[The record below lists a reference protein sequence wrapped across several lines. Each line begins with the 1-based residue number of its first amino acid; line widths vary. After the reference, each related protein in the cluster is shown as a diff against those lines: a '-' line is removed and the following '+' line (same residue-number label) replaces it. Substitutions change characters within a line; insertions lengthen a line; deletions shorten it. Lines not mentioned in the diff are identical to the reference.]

1 MDWAGCIGAYSSRL
15 QAAHEGR
22 VGGMAKK
29 LRLQKAAGG
38 GFGLTV
44 SEDCLVLK
52 LAAAAD
58 GGPPLA
64 AAAGVRPGQRIRRVN
79 GVDVGSKQAIVEALR
94 FSKAEA
100 DFWLEPRR
108 WAVAVPAAAVVAGGG
123 GHGAKEHTD
132 CPGPAGAFK
141 SV

>member
-1 MDWAGCIGAYSSRL
+1 
-15 QAAHEGR
+15 
-22 VGGMAKK
+22 MAKK

-94 FSKAEA
+94 FSKAEV

-132 CPGPAGAFK
+132 CARAPRGRSKAAEPQRFPPHTCSLWRFCVGARGA
-141 SV
+141 